1 MTTPKSLFK
10 HIVAQPPNRSEP
22 EEGELCDDPAPAIP
36 PSCPLQP
43 RIRHPAF
50 RRTSLGTSIVR
61 KDGVDV
67 SHLCQMLLP
76 ASSTQWPQLVRT
88 FNEVTQFLTGSRSAI
103 IITAAYLST
112 WVVPITGQGHSLD
125 SCRYF
130 QHLPYRVLTGPHPR
144 QFYDQGLHTHIHV
157 CPCHLQ
163 SADVQ
168 AWVPRPT
175 RNENRLSAVVHLQR
189 VRVGTLGSKSSSSS
203 NSHL

>member
-61 KDGVDV
+61 KDSVDV

-103 IITAAYLST
+103 ITTAAYLST
-112 WVVPITGQGHSLD
+112 WVVPITD

-130 QHLPYRVLTGPHPR
+130 QHLPCRVLTGPIHASSMIKAFIHIYMFVLATYRALTFKPGCL
-144 QFYDQGLHTHIHV
+144 GL
-157 CPCHLQ
+157 Q
-163 SADVQ
+163 E
-168 AWVPRPT
+168 T
-175 RNENRLSAVVHLQR
+175 R
-189 VRVGTLGSKSSSSS
+189 TD
-203 NSHL
+203 